1 MNRTKTK
8 LFPPQPNII
17 LIHCHDLGDW
27 LSVYQ
32 DERIPSPHLANFAA
46 ESIVFDQAFATS
58 PLCTP
63 ARSSLFSGLLPHE
76 NGLMGLS
83 HAGWHYYPGIETL
96 PEYLAAA
103 NYRTAL
109 IGLQHEDLDAR
120 TLGFEEVHGLGF
132 LPRALEVAKL
142 SAEWLSSTKDDSR
155 PFFAAIGLWEV
166 HRPWPAEDYTPADPA
181 DVWVPPYL
189 PDNEHTRN
197 DISHF
202 YGAIEQMDQAV
213 GSILDAIETNGLA
226 ENTLVIFTTDHGV
239 AFPGAKSTLY
249 DRGVKVAFIARPPRS
264 WQVAPGRT
272 SRIISHLD
280 VVPTLLAV
288 AGAPAPATLSGFN
301 QLELLQGAPED
312 QIAPRELVLEKTYH
326 DRYDPIRAL
335 RTPTTKYIHNFIAA
349 PRLPLPTDLEASDT
363 RKGMSDEHLAPRAQ
377 EELYLLSE
385 DPWELNNVAERG
397 DLEDV
402 RNELRERLF
411 ELLRGSADPL
421 VEGSVSPPP
430 APARHGSGSASSIS

>member
-109 IGLQHEDLDAR
+109 IGLQHEDLDAL

-155 PFFAAIGLWEV
+155 PFF
-166 HRPWPAEDYTPADPA
+166 
-181 DVWVPPYL
+181 
-189 PDNEHTRN
+189 
-197 DISHF
+197 
-202 YGAIEQMDQAV
+202 GAIEQMDQAV

-226 ENTLVIFTTDHGV
+226 ENTLVIFTPDHGV